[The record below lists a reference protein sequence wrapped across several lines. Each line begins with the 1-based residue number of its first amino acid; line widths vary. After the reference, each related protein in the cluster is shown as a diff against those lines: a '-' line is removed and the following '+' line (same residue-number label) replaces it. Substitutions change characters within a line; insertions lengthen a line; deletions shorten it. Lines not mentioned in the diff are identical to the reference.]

1 MKYASLLAACRRL
14 GAVAAPALLTLL
26 ALVLP
31 AAAQTNED
39 DKRLEEAAAVLQEFT
54 AGEDEA
60 IPAEL
65 LQRAR
70 GIAIIPNVLR
80 GGFIFGGRRGR
91 GVLIVRS
98 ERGDW
103 SNPGFITLTGGS
115 IGGQIGMESTDLVL
129 ILANDN
135 AVKNMSSG
143 KFTLGGDAAAV
154 AGPLG
159 RHVTGA
165 VTFRAEGYIYSRS
178 RGLFAGASFE
188 GARLSIDD
196 DANAAFYAPDAA
208 ARALGAQGY
217 DTPAS
222 ARRFLLALEPLTRE
236 AQSPARQGSEEP
248 REESEART
256 FPLE

>member
-1 MKYASLLAACRRL
+1 MDAA
-14 GAVAAPALLTLL
+14 T
-26 ALVLP
+26 
-31 AAAQTNED
+31 
-39 DKRLEEAAAVLQEFT
+39 VLQQFT
-54 AGEDEA
+54 ANDDEA

-103 SNPGFITLTGGS
+103 SNPSFITLTGGS

-129 ILANDN
+129 VFANDN

-143 KFTLGGDAAAV
+143 KFTLGGDASAV

-165 VTFRAEGYIYSRS
+165 VTFKAEVYVY
-178 RGLFAGASFE
+178 
-188 GARLSIDD
+188 
-196 DANAAFYAPDAA
+196 
-208 ARALGAQGY
+208 
-217 DTPAS
+217 
-222 ARRFLLALEPLTRE
+222 
-236 AQSPARQGSEEP
+236 
-248 REESEART
+248 
-256 FPLE
+256 

>member
-1 MKYASLLAACRRL
+1 MDAA
-14 GAVAAPALLTLL
+14 T
-26 ALVLP
+26 
-31 AAAQTNED
+31 
-39 DKRLEEAAAVLQEFT
+39 VLQQFT
-54 AGEDEA
+54 ANDDEA

-103 SNPGFITLTGGS
+103 SNPSFITLTGGS

-129 ILANDN
+129 VFANDN

-143 KFTLGGDAAAV
+143 KFTLGGDASAV

-165 VTFRAEGYIYSRS
+165 VTFKAEVYVYSRS

-196 DANAAFYAPDAA
+196 DADAAFYAGSGTH
-208 ARALGAQGY
+208 ALGEQSDG
-217 DTPAS
+217 TPAS
-222 ARRFLLALEPLTRE
+222 ARRFLLTVEPLTAALPVPESARPKDTKTEEE
-236 AQSPARQGSEEP
+236 AQ
-248 REESEART
+248 T